1 MKLYYSPGACSLAP
15 HIVLREAG
23 FAFDL
28 EKVDLK
34 GKKTAGGEDYLAI
47 NAKGAVPA
55 LKVESGDVLT
65 EGPAITQYLA
75 DLKPESGLAPKGGT
89 FERARLQEM
98 LNYLTSELHKTFS
111 PLFAPGTSDEAK
123 AAAKETIGKKL
134 SYLETQFADGRD
146 YLAGS
151 QFSVADAY
159 LFVLQNW
166 TNFVGIDLKQWPK
179 LAAFQGRVGA
189 RPKVQEALIAEGLM
203 KAA

>member
-34 GKKTAGGEDYLAI
+34 GKTTAAGEDYLAI

-75 DLKPESGLAPKGGT
+75 DLKPESGLAPKAGT
-89 FERARLQEM
+89 FDRARLQET
-98 LNYLTSELHKTFS
+98 LNYLTSELHKAFG
-111 PLFAPGTSDEAK
+111 PLFGGGSDEAK

-134 SYLETQFADGRD
+134 AYLETLFADGRD
-146 YLAGS
+146 YLGGS

-166 TNFVGIDLKQWPK
+166 TGFVGIDLKQWPK
-179 LAAFQGRVGA
+179 LAAFQARVGA